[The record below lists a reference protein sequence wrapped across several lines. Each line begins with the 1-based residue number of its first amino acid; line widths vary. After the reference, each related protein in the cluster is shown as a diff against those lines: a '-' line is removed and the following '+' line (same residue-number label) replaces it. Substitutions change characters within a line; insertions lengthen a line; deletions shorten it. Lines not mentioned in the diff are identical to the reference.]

1 MPLAGGILQ
10 NGYQGGRVWGA
21 ALAAG
26 ARAYSLFGPTPKAE
40 AAAIGAADRLVKS
53 FRVRNRKTDCLDLIA
68 ADMSPQ
74 GMYLISDDMPN
85 VGECV
90 LCSFSL
96 RTEDP
101 EYYLFGRVRRV
112 NWHRR
117 ATDRLRPG
125 FGVQFLDVPPQEL
138 ISMHK
143 ALKGLPPPL
152 PSQRRQTPPSPPIP
166 APRPDPYGTFV
177 SRWYRNETGK
187 RLYIRA

>member
-1 MPLAGGILQ
+1 MKQRYHI
-10 NGYQGGRVWGA
+10 RRSTIV
-21 ALAAG
+21 
-26 ARAYSLFGPTPKAE
+26 PTEVASPYWN
-40 AAAIGAADRLVKS
+40 DS
-53 FRVRNRKTDCLDLIA
+53 LDLIA

-74 GMYLISDDMPN
+74 GMYLISDEMPN

-125 FGVQFLDVPPQEL
+125 FGVQFTDVLPREL
-138 ISMHK
+138 ISIHS

-152 PSQRRQTPPSPPIP
+152 PSRRRRQPPPPPIP
-166 APRPDPYGTFV
+166 APRLAKPWEDSNGTFV
-177 SRWYRNETGK
+177 SRWYQHHRDK
-187 RLYIRA
+187 RLIIRA